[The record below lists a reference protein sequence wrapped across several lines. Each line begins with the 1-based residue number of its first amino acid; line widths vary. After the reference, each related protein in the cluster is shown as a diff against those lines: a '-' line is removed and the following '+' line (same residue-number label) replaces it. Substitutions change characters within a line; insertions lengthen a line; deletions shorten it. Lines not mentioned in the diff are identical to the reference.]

1 MSSLL
6 TIGTSSLAAS
16 QAALSTAG
24 HNIANVNTPGYS
36 RQSAVL
42 ATKPGQYTGS
52 GYYGK
57 GVDVTTV
64 ARSYN
69 DFQIRQVAIAT
80 AISASDT
87 VRSEKL
93 SQLEQV
99 FPTGSNGLGSGVNQ
113 LLNSFSDVAQSPTD
127 LSARSVV
134 LARADELAARFR
146 TASGNLDEIQH
157 GISAQMT
164 GDVASINSIATH
176 IAAVNQQVANATGS
190 GQTPN
195 DLLDLRDQLIRDLNK
210 YVQTATIKADD
221 GSLTVMIAGGQPLVL
236 GSTSSTVTLKPNAF
250 DPARQIFYIKQS
262 GLDVPLDEN
271 SLGGG
276 EMAGLL
282 KFQNTDLQQ
291 ARDQLW
297 KMALTVGDA
306 LNKQNSLGLDL
317 SGAAGGKFFN
327 LIPVVPT
334 VGNAGTAVVDV
345 SVNPT
350 TGNANPTALVRSD
363 YQITIATYSSGAGVG
378 TVNIKRLSDGSTLT
392 GSPFTFSNPPA
403 AVAAVTADGLD
414 FQISSASAS
423 LAAGD
428 SFTVRQ
434 STAAGTIASAITAP
448 AKLAMANPVVATP
461 AATNTGSLALQNLQ
475 ATQAN
480 TKLSDTVT
488 LTFDGV
494 GAYTITSGTPA
505 VTGPSTVYYP
515 GQPITYNGWSL
526 TLNGTPAAGDTMTVQ
541 ANDATIVV
549 PGGGT
554 IAGPLKTDGGNA
566 KAVLNLRDTA
576 APLFGSSPVSDI
588 YANILSDIGIAVQGG
603 KTSAEISKSLVTDAE
618 QARSSVSG
626 VNLDEEAAKLIQYQQ
641 SYQASGKILQV
652 SQTIFDA
659 LLQAVR

>member
-6 TIGTSSLAAS
+6 SIGTSSLAAS
-16 QAALSTAG
+16 QAALNTAG

-236 GSTSSTVTLKPNAF
+236 GTTSSAVTLKPNTL

-363 YQITIATYSSGAGVG
+363 YQITIATYSSGTGVG

-480 TKLSDTVT
+480 TNLSATVT
-488 LTFDGV
+488 LTFDGAGGFTV
-494 GAYTITSGTPA
+494 AGAVPA
-505 VTGPSTVYYP
+505 VATTVAYYP
-515 GQPITYNGWSL
+515 GQPISYNGWSL

-541 ANDATIVV
+541 ANDATIVI
-549 PGGGT
+549 PGGGS

-566 KAVLNLRDTA
+566 RAVLNLRDTA

-603 KTSAEISKSLVTDAE
+603 KTSAEISQSLVTDAE

>member
-1 MSSLL
+1 MGSSLL
-6 TIGTSSLAAS
+6 SIGTSALAAS
-16 QAALSTAG
+16 QAALNTAG

-36 RQSAVL
+36 RQSAAL
-42 ATKPGQYTGS
+42 ATKPGQFSGS
-52 GYYGK
+52 GYFGK

-64 ARSYN
+64 TRNYN
-69 DFQIRQVAIAT
+69 DFQIRQVALAT
-80 AISASDT
+80 AISASDAI
-87 VRSEKL
+87 RYERL

-99 FPTGSNGLGSGVNQ
+99 FPTGSTGLGSGVNQ
-113 LLNSFSDVAQSPTD
+113 LLNSFSDVVQSPAD

-146 TASGNLDEIQH
+146 TASGNLDEIQQ
-157 GISAQMT
+157 GLSAQMS
-164 GDVASINSIATH
+164 GDVASINSLASR

-190 GQTPN
+190 GQAPN
-195 DLLDLRDQLIRDLNK
+195 DLLDLRDQLIHDLNK
-210 YVQTATIKADD
+210 YVQTSTIKADD

-236 GSTSSTVTLKPNAF
+236 GSSSALITLKPNTL
-250 DPARQIFYIKQS
+250 DPARQVLYIRQS
-262 GLDVPLDEN
+262 GQDVPLDEN

-276 EMAGLL
+276 EMTGLL

-334 VGNAGTAVVDV
+334 TTNTGTATVDV

-350 TGNANPTALVRSD
+350 SGNANPTSLVRSD
-363 YQITIATYSSGAGVG
+363 YLVTIAAYNAGTGVG
-378 TVNIKRLSDGSTLT
+378 TVNIKRLADGSTLT
-392 GSPFTFSNPPA
+392 GSPFSFSNPPA

-414 FQISSASAS
+414 FQITGASAS
-423 LAAGD
+423 LSAGD

-434 STAAGTIASAITAP
+434 STAAGTIAAAITTP

-461 AATNTGSLALQNLQ
+461 AATNTGSLALESLQ

-480 TKLSDTVT
+480 ANLAATVT
-488 LTFDGV
+488 LTFDGAGGFTV
-494 GAYTITSGTPA
+494 SGAVPA
-505 VTGPSTVYYP
+505 VGSTVAYYP
-515 GQPITYNGWSL
+515 GQPISYNGWSL
-526 TLNGTPAAGDTMTVQ
+526 TLKGTPTAGDTMTVQ
-541 ANDATIVV
+541 ANDASIVV
-549 PGGGT
+549 PGGAT
-554 IAGPLKTDGGNA
+554 LSGPLKTDGGNA
-566 KAVLNLRDTA
+566 RAVLNLRDA
-576 APLFGSSPVSDI
+576 AANLFGSSPISDI

-603 KTSAEISKSLVTDAE
+603 KTAAATSKSLVTDAE

-652 SQTIFDA
+652 SQTIFDT
-659 LLQAVR
+659 LLQMVR